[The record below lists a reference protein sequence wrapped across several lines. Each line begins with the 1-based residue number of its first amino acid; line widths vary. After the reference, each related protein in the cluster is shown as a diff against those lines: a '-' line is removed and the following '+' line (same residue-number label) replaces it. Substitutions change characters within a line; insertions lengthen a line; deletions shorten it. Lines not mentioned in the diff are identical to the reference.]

1 MSLLSQHPD
10 AHPNLSGNSIHLS
23 DSEVIF
29 DSSVALQDVGKDM
42 GRFPYVSMV
51 MYQDSSREA
60 YQLPI
65 DAAFIAIGH
74 DPNTRLFRGQ
84 ARDITSAAETDQ
96 FVEEIPS
103 GYVKIAIENGHL

>member
-1 MSLLSQHPD
+1 M
-10 AHPNLSGNSIHLS
+10 
-23 DSEVIF
+23 VI
-29 DSSVALQDVGKDM
+29 
-42 GRFPYVSMV
+42 
-51 MYQDSSREA
+51 YQDSSREA